1 MCVTEKILKSDS
13 DGRYER
19 SKLLNPLGWLY
30 RTLSLFPLH
39 YFRLSHTSGMIDAQ
53 IERVICCT

>member
-13 DGRYER
+13 DGRYEQ
-19 SKLLNPLGWLY
+19 SKILNPLDWLY

-53 IERVICCT
+53 IEL